1 MYGMKKSERNVS
13 KRSLTVKIAGISL
26 SVMLAGISSYCT
38 GLYDV
43 AAKDDDVVT
52 LRVCNW
58 EEYIDEGGW
67 DDDETIELP
76 EGDIIGV
83 NPLYKDFEQWY
94 YDTYHRK
101 VKVEYSCFGTNEE
114 LYNMLSLGNEYDIVC
129 PSEYMIMK
137 LMAEN
142 QLVPFS
148 DAFFDE
154 SIDENYY
161 IKGVSPFIR
170 NTFETNEI
178 NGEAWSKYA
187 AGYMWGVTGI
197 VYNPQI
203 VSREDASTWNILT
216 NDKYFRRVTIKD
228 NVRDAYF
235 AAVGAIKEDLLTS
248 DSFINA
254 PDYSR
259 RLVEEMNDL
268 SPETLEKALEYLQ
281 KSRDNVYSF
290 ETDSGKADMM
300 SGRVVAGYQWSGDAV
315 YTMDQAEED
324 DFYLNFAVPKE
335 STNLYFDGWVM
346 LKKGIRDDTEKQQAA
361 EAFINF
367 ISRPDNAVRNMYYIG
382 YTSVISGGDDNTV
395 FDYLDYNYGVD
406 EDVDLSEDVD
416 PSETVENTGKVDT
429 LETVEGIDAD
439 DESDDELD
447 AKNMMEYPL
456 GYFFSGDAD
465 DPDYVL
471 ITDREQAERQ
481 LGAQYPS
488 DDVMNRSAIMRY
500 FDTEENAAV
509 NRMWI
514 EVRCYNIKNVP
525 VYIWIVTA
533 LAVVAAIAVLIRGKI
548 VERSMKKK

>member
-1 MYGMKKSERNVS
+1 MKKSERNVS
-13 KRSLTVKIAGISL
+13 KRSLSVKIAGISL

-346 LKKGIRDDTEKQQAA
+346 LKKGIRDDAEKQQAA

-406 EDVDLSEDVD
+406 EDADLSEDED
-416 PSETVENTGKVDT
+416 LSETVENTGKDDT
-429 LETVEGIDAD
+429 LETVEGIDA
-439 DESDDELD
+439 DDELD

>member
-1 MYGMKKSERNVS
+1 MKKSERNVS
-13 KRSLTVKIAGISL
+13 KRSLSVKIAGISL
-26 SVMLAGISSYCT
+26 AVMLAGISSYCT

-178 NGEAWSKYA
+178 NGEAWSKYT

-248 DSFINA
+248 DSFIND

-268 SPETLEKALEYLQ
+268 SPETLEKALDYLQ

-346 LKKGIRDDTEKQQAA
+346 LKKGIRDDAEKQQAA

-406 EDVDLSEDVD
+406 EDADLSEDVD

>member
-1 MYGMKKSERNVS
+1 MKKSERNVS
-13 KRSLTVKIAGISL
+13 KRSLSVKIAGISL
-26 SVMLAGISSYCT
+26 FVMIAGISSYCT

-268 SPETLEKALEYLQ
+268 SPETLEKALDYLQ

-346 LKKGIRDDTEKQQAA
+346 LKKGIRDDAEKQQAA

-416 PSETVENTGKVDT
+416 PSETVENTDKVDT